1 MNSTLI
7 SVVVPCYKAEHLLDK
22 LTERIIN
29 TVNAREGYD
38 YQIIYVNDSPF
49 DQATTR
55 KIDELC
61 AKNKKIIGIHQLKN
75 FGQDIARITGMHYAA
90 GDVVL
95 NMDDDGEHPPE
106 EMFKLIEKVE
116 EGYDVVYAELVNK
129 KHPPLK
135 RLTSKINAKV
145 MDFLDNKMKGV
156 DTSAYVAYSKVCAE
170 KITEYKSPFPVIGS
184 FVYQITDRMIT
195 VPIVHDERIAGET
208 GYTTFK
214 RMMLE
219 LSVFTSFS
227 IKPLRISTFIGF
239 IFATLGFIWA
249 IATIIRHFV
258 DPSLTMGYAS
268 LLSVV
273 LLIGGIILVILGLMG
288 EYLGRIYM
296 IINDKPQFVVRRT
309 ANTDTG
315 EGAAD
320 GDRGKEQ
327 QQN

>member
-1 MNSTLI
+1 MKDKLI
-7 SVVVPCYKAEHLLDK
+7 SVVVPCYKAGKLLDR
-22 LTERIIN
+22 LTERITD
-29 TVNAREGYD
+29 TVNGKEGYD

-49 DQATTR
+49 DQSTTD

-61 AKNKKIIGIHQLKN
+61 AKDNKIIGVHQLKN
-75 FGQDIARITGMHYAA
+75 FGQDIARITGMHYAT

-95 NMDDDGEHPPE
+95 NMDDDGEHAPE

-156 DTSAYVAYSKVCAE
+156 DTSAYVAYSKVCAD
-170 KITEYKSPFPVIGS
+170 KITDYKSPFPVIGS
-184 FVYQITDRMIT
+184 YVYQITDRMIT
-195 VPIVHDERIAGET
+195 VPIEHDERIAGET

-214 RMMLE
+214 RIMLE
-219 LSVFTSFS
+219 LSVLTSFS
-227 IKPLRISTFIGF
+227 IKPLRISTFIGV
-239 IFATLGFIWA
+239 IIATLGFVWA
-249 IATIIRHFV
+249 IVTIVRHFV
-258 DPSLTMGYAS
+258 DPDLTMGYAS

-273 LLIGGIILVILGLMG
+273 LIIGGIILVILGLIG

-309 ANTDTG
+309 ENAESE
-315 EGAAD
+315 EGTND
-320 GDRGKEQ
+320 L
-327 QQN
+327 